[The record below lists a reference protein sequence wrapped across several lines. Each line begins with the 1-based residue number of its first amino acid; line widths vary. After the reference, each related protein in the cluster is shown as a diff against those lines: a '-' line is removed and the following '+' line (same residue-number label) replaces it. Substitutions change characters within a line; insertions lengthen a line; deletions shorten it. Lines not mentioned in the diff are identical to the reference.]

1 MDRPAGIRASW
12 RRLLYR
18 YVAGALVG
26 NTWAL
31 SRADYSDLKSGEP
44 IGTRTYDTSPS
55 AWEGYCLGHDAEQVQ
70 AIAKQMISD
79 IKRTKAK

>member
-55 AWEGYCLGHDAEQVQ
+55 AWEG
-70 AIAKQMISD
+70 IASAMTQNRYRRLPS
-79 IKRTKAK
+79 R